1 MWSLMVIRRHC
12 NTAIPTWGLCDL
24 QFHLA
29 NCSWYLRRALKHFVS
44 IHTLD
49 HPCPWVQQ
57 LHDQK
62 LSSQRQKYSRKILAA
77 IILFGTLFLSWRRMA
92 GWENDVRMQEDLI
105 FSLNY
110 KLQFTGRLW
119 EKQRIIPGAALYL
132 HLHNCVEDPS
142 EVSVSQLVMGQHS
155 PVLHHLPPAAAV
167 SDGRSSHQSLVAV
180 HSEAI

>member
-1 MWSLMVIRRHC
+1 
-12 NTAIPTWGLCDL
+12 
-24 QFHLA
+24 
-29 NCSWYLRRALKHFVS
+29 
-44 IHTLD
+44 
-49 HPCPWVQQ
+49 
-57 LHDQK
+57 
-62 LSSQRQKYSRKILAA
+62 
-77 IILFGTLFLSWRRMA
+77 
-92 GWENDVRMQEDLI
+92 MQEDLI

-142 EVSVSQLVMGQHS
+142 EVSVSQLVMGQYS
-155 PVLHHLPPAAAV
+155 PVLIHLPPAAAV